1 MNIVGVAQEVVNLG
15 VGKGSGVVV
24 EGIKY
29 GCYDPS
35 KANLSEVN
43 AGDTIEFMYQEKG
56 KYTNVT
62 GRISVRAKHAGAPI
76 PPTTAPTSSAPPRKG
91 GWAFPIP
98 ALDGQRAIVRQNSV
112 TNATN
117 LVGHFIDSG
126 MDIGSDMDIATRIVS
141 IAKVFEEYS
150 TGDLDA
156 KLADEAMKEINGS

>member
-62 GRISVRAKHAGAPI
+62 GRISVRSKHAGAPI
-76 PPTTAPTSSAPPRKG
+76 PPTPAPASSAPPRKG

-117 LVGHFIDSG
+117 LVGKLLSLDG
-126 MDIGSDMDIATRIVS
+126 DVLPDLDIATRIVA